1 MHIYT
6 YICTCIKPYL
16 CMWCMCV
23 HARVHLHLSV
33 HVCVEARTWL
43 LLVPFSITF
52 YHGFWDKF
60 FKEPRVCCCVK
71 LGSMSLMCVQV
82 FLAWQLSNA
91 PSPGT
96 VAKPWSPKLDF
107 EGPVELVLVPDLSFP
122 ISDWSGV
129 MVILSSLSSTGWSG
143 ENQHGETDLLCPL
156 GSRKA
161 GSNWC
166 LPLREA
172 HPRCGSP

>member
-1 MHIYT
+1 
-6 YICTCIKPYL
+6 
-16 CMWCMCV
+16 MCV
-23 HARVHLHLSV
+23 RA
-33 HVCVEARTWL
+33 
-43 LLVPFSITF
+43 
-52 YHGFWDKF
+52 
-60 FKEPRVCCCVK
+60 
-71 LGSMSLMCVQV
+71 

-129 MVILSSLSSTGWSG
+129 KVILSSLSSTGWSG

-172 HPRCGSP
+172 HPRCGSPSIWVSHIGKGKMTFQKSHCIFRVRQCSDISRTRYWVCYSTRLRKARLGPNRAGFTWPS